1 MLGCD
6 LKEICERSMDIQLFS
21 SHTNQQKLNE
31 RASTSEIDSTD
42 SISFFEGPAFHLNV
56 HNILKSII
64 PDSFRNKT
72 MADVFKVD
80 VVRPTLGVL
89 RPWGSGEILSGYMQ
103 LGNTRLE

>member
-80 VVRPTLGVL
+80 VKYCIYKFKKNDYFCRFCFFKEERT
-89 RPWGSGEILSGYMQ
+89 
-103 LGNTRLE
+103 

>member
-31 RASTSEIDSTD
+31 RAPTSDIDSTD
-42 SISFFEGPAFHLNV
+42 SFFEGPAFEHAFHLNI

-64 PDSFRNKT
+64 PDSVNNKT

-80 VVRPTLGVL
+80 VKYCIYKLKMIIFVGFVSSRKREHKSV
-89 RPWGSGEILSGYMQ
+89 
-103 LGNTRLE
+103 

>member
-31 RASTSEIDSTD
+31 RAPTSDIDSTD
-42 SISFFEGPAFHLNV
+42 SFFEGPGPAFEHAFHLNI

-64 PDSFRNKT
+64 PDSVKNKT

-80 VVRPTLGVL
+80 VKYCIYKLKNDHFCRFCFFKEERT
-89 RPWGSGEILSGYMQ
+89 
-103 LGNTRLE
+103 

>member
-31 RASTSEIDSTD
+31 RAPTSDIDSTD
-42 SISFFEGPAFHLNV
+42 SFFEGPGPAFEHAFHLNI

-64 PDSFRNKT
+64 PDSVKNKT

-80 VVRPTLGVL
+80 VKYCIYKLKK
-89 RPWGSGEILSGYMQ
+89 
-103 LGNTRLE
+103 